1 LTERL
6 VTKSGFL
13 VMFLFL
19 VDISLMMSL
28 ETILKQC
35 HVDNVDSN
43 HGKFGT
49 RSVIENLTSQSG
61 CGVN

>member
-1 LTERL
+1 
-6 VTKSGFL
+6 
-13 VMFLFL
+13 MFLFL